1 MTVAESR
8 YFSTLLSVPRL
19 RPAITSALIAPMR
32 AAKLISTTLLVLQ
45 LFVATGMWGGACCA
59 TGPHRT
65 DHNHSAVNES
75 YEPAAEEKIEAGHCP
90 LHAAKKARP
99 RSQERQ
105 WSKASQRSAST
116 HHRSH
121 QTRSSSTSNA
131 HLCACVVKR
140 EELLFDALPQ
150 RPPEQ
155 RPLVKNLHAPLSLT
169 HWLIKAPPSQMTAP
183 DPFRSH
189 SPPFRGS
196 QLRLRI

>member
-1 MTVAESR
+1 
-8 YFSTLLSVPRL
+8 
-19 RPAITSALIAPMR
+19 MR
-32 AAKLISTTLLVLQ
+32 TAKLISTTLLVLQ
-45 LFVATGMWGGACCA
+45 LFVTTGICGGACCA
-59 TGPHRT
+59 TEPHRRA
-65 DHNHSAVNES
+65 HNDSAVKES

-90 LHAAKKARP
+90 LHAAKKAKP

-105 WSKASQRSAST
+105 GSKASQRSAST

-140 EELLFDALPQ
+140 EERLFDALPQ

-169 HWLIKAPPSQMTAP
+169 HWLIKASPSQMMAP
-183 DPFRSH
+183 DPFRSL